1 MQATRDVTLDLD
13 EQLCFALYAAS
24 RRVVRA
30 YTAVLKRFE
39 LTYPQYL
46 VLLVLWE
53 WHRDKLEH
61 PTVTALG
68 ERLELDSGTLTP
80 LLRRMIAQGLVH
92 KRRQADD
99 ERQVFISLTEAGLRL
114 KRRLRTVPLQ
124 MLQQCSLPAP
134 ELVQLREQ
142 LKRLR

>member
-1 MQATRDVTLDLD
+1 MQGTLDATLDLD

-46 VLLVLWE
+46 ALLVLWE
-53 WHRDKLEH
+53 WQRDRCQC
-61 PTVTALG
+61 PTVTARG

-80 LLRRMIAQGLVH
+80 LLRRMTALGLIE
-92 KRRQADD
+92 KQRQAED
-99 ERQVFISLTEAGLRL
+99 ERQVFISRSAAGLRL
-114 KRRLRTVPLQ
+114 KRRLRTVPLE
-124 MLQQCSLPAP
+124 MLQHCSMPAP

>member
-1 MQATRDVTLDLD
+1 MQGTLDATLDLY

-46 VLLVLWE
+46 ALLVLWE
-53 WHRDKLEH
+53 WQRDRCQC

-80 LLRRMIAQGLVH
+80 LLRRMTALGLIE
-92 KRRQADD
+92 KQRQAED
-99 ERQVFISLTEAGLRL
+99 ERQVFISLTAAGLRL
-114 KRRLRTVPLQ
+114 KRRLRTVPLE
-124 MLQQCSLPAP
+124 MLQHCSMPAP

>member
-1 MQATRDVTLDLD
+1 MQVTSDVTLDLD
-13 EQLCFALYAAS
+13 EQLCFALYSAS

-30 YTAVLKRFE
+30 YTAVLKRFD

-53 WHRDKLEH
+53 WHRDGCER

-80 LLRRMIAQGLVH
+80 LLRRMIAQGLVE
-92 KRRQADD
+92 KRRHTED
-99 ERQVFISLTEAGLRL
+99 ERQVFVSLTAAGVRM
-114 KRRLRTVPLQ
+114 KRRVKSVPLE
-124 MLQQCSLPAP
+124 MLQQCSMPVP